1 MLVLGG
7 LISQKVESVEFI
19 CSKRGTKIKIKEI
32 FFFFERKNQ
41 RDRLENF
48 SQNFYIYLN
57 VIKLYKRLS

>member
-32 FFFFERKNQ
+32 FFFLREK
-41 RDRLENF
+41 
-48 SQNFYIYLN
+48 
-57 VIKLYKRLS
+57 IKEIDLRTLAKTFIFI

>member
-19 CSKRGTKIKIKEI
+19 CSKRGTKIKIKEN

-48 SQNFYIYLN
+48 SQNFYTYLN